1 MRARLKTK
9 ISVILTAAIM
19 FLFALLVLVGF
30 QGVKRITNRLSV
42 AASHERVLR
51 TQMRIDDTIDRN
63 VSVAEGI
70 STSPTML
77 RWLEDE
83 DDPTHAAEAHA
94 EMANY
99 GSLLEDAVV
108 FGAVHDSLNFYANGT
123 YVSTLSRDNPDDSWY
138 FMTTESTSH
147 FNLNIDYNDNL
158 DTTNLW
164 VNMRVGTKTEPRG
177 VVGTGVDISKFVS
190 SIVETDTP
198 GESIVLVDNEGLIKA
213 HENLDLVE
221 DATIFEIMSFGDDA
235 VSATMGE
242 LSASDQR
249 ASVHTRVDGRDYLVS
264 IAFLPRIDWYLLTF
278 SDTSRL
284 TRTADFLP
292 LFAGTAT
299 TIVLIIAAVLVL
311 INRMV
316 LSPVSRMEKSVRRI
330 ADGDLSASISMNQND
345 EIGSLGQDIEQFRSV
360 LEGTVSSL
368 QSAALENE
376 LTKNRLVE
384 ATSQASSAT
393 GEIEEE
399 VQDTMGRANELTGIV
414 DETRQ
419 SATRIAGNVGALNS
433 RIQEQ
438 ATMVEESSAAI
449 TEMSQS
455 VDNVARIARSREEAA
470 ARLSDQA
477 RLGGE
482 RIDGTVGAVKDISG
496 SVDEINE
503 LVALLS
509 GIASQ
514 TNLLSMNA
522 AIEAAHAGEAGKGF
536 AVVAEEIRQLA
547 EDSAEQ
553 SNRIS
558 GNVALIVERIH
569 AASSASEE
577 ARQTFDALNT
587 EVTNVTQAFHEI
599 VGATDELRA
608 GSEEILKAITSLQEL
623 TGTVTGQSSG
633 IQTDT
638 DSIRRAVESI
648 HGISA
653 ATATGMA
660 RIQSEIERITK
671 TVDEIRSHGDAI
683 GEGAGVVRD
692 RLAQFHGAR

>member
-9 ISVILTAAIM
+9 VSVILTAVIM
-19 FLFALLVLVGF
+19 SLFALLVLVGF
-30 QGVKRITNRLSV
+30 QSVKRIANRLSV
-42 AASHERVLR
+42 AASRERILR
-51 TQMRIDDTIDRN
+51 TQNRIDNTIDHN
-63 VSVAEGI
+63 LSVAEGI
-70 STSPTML
+70 ATSPAVL
-77 RWLEDE
+77 QWLDDE
-83 DDPTHAAEAHA
+83 DDPTQAQNAHA

-99 GSLLEDAVV
+99 GRLLEEAVV
-108 FGAVHDSLNFYANGT
+108 FAAVHESLSFYVNGD

-138 FMTTESTSH
+138 FMTVESTDQ
-147 FNLNIDYNDNL
+147 FNLNIDYNDDL

-164 VNMRVGTKTEPRG
+164 VNMRVGTKTDPRG
-177 VVGTGVDISKFVS
+177 VVGTGVDISKFVN
-190 SIVETDTP
+190 SIVETDEP
-198 GESIVLVDNEGLIKA
+198 GESIVLVDEEGLIKA

-221 DATIFEIMSFGDDA
+221 DATIFETMSFSDDA
-235 VSATMGE
+235 VATTMRE
-242 LSASDQR
+242 LSAADRR
-249 ASVHTRVDGRDYLVS
+249 ASVRTRIDGKDYLVS
-264 IAFLPRIDWYLLTF
+264 IAFLPRIDWYLLTL

-292 LFAGTAT
+292 LLGAT
-299 TIVLIIAAVLVL
+299 GVTIALIVGAVLVF

-316 LSPVSRMEKSVRRI
+316 LSPVSRMESSVRRI
-330 ADGDLSASISMNQND
+330 ADGDLSASIRITQND
-345 EIGSLGQDIEQFRSV
+345 EIGSLGQDIERFRSV
-360 LEGTVSSL
+360 LQGTVSSL

-376 LTKNRLVE
+376 LTKNRLAE
-384 ATSQASSAT
+384 ATNQASSAT
-393 GEIEEE
+393 AEIQHE
-399 VQDTMGRANELTGIV
+399 VRETTGRADELTGIV
-414 DETRQ
+414 EGTRR
-419 SATRIAGNVGALNS
+419 SATRIAENVDVLNN
-433 RIQEQ
+433 RIQDQ

-455 VDNVARIARSREEAA
+455 VDSVARIARSREEAA
-470 ARLSDQA
+470 SRLTEQA
-477 RLGGE
+477 RLGGD

-503 LVALLS
+503 LVSLLS

-558 GNVALIVERIH
+558 GNVGLIVERIH

-577 ARQTFDALNT
+577 ARQTFDELNT
-587 EVTNVTQAFHEI
+587 EVGNVTQAFHEI

-608 GSEEILKAITSLQEL
+608 GSEEILKAITSLQDL
-623 TGTVTGQSSG
+623 TGAVTEQSGG
-633 IQTDT
+633 IKSDT
-638 DSIRRAVESI
+638 ESIRKAVESV
-648 HGISA
+648 HEISA

-660 RIQSEIERITK
+660 RVQEQIERITK
-671 TVDEIRSHGDAI
+671 TVEEIRSHGDAI
-683 GEGAGVVRD
+683 GEGAVLVRD
-692 RLAQFHGAR
+692 QLSQFHGAS